1 MFTGPIEDRLKIR
14 ERFDSYSDAVSRISL
29 DDYVR
34 CWTDDPIRLGTGG
47 EFRGLD
53 QLRAHWDGIWRAVE
67 TMAFVTQI
75 GAIEIDGPAAATRS
89 YCQETLRFR
98 NGQTQQLVGAYADE
112 LTRVDGEWLF
122 SKRTYRIHIATP

>member
-14 ERFDSYSDAVSRISL
+14 ERFDSYSDAVSRIAL
-29 DDYVR
+29 DDYLR
-34 CWTDDPIRLGTGG
+34 CWTDDPIRFGTGG
-47 EFRGLD
+47 QFHGVD

-75 GAIEIDGPAAATRS
+75 GAIEISGQDAYARS

-98 NGQTQQLVGAYADE
+98 NGQTQQLVGAYTDE
-112 LTRVDGEWLF
+112 LQCVDGDWLF
-122 SKRTYRIHIATP
+122 SKRTYRIHIAAP

>member
-14 ERFDSYSDAVSRISL
+14 ERFDAYSDAVSRTAL

-34 CWTDDPIRLGTGG
+34 CWTGDPIRLGAGG
-47 EFRGLD
+47 EFHGVAE
-53 QLRAHWDGIWRAVE
+53 LRAHWDGIWRAIE

-75 GAIEIDGPAAATRS
+75 GAIEIDGQDARARS

-98 NGQTQQLVGAYADE
+98 NGQTQQLVGAYDDE
-112 LTRVDGEWLF
+112 LKRVDGEWLF

>member
-14 ERFDSYSDAVSRISL
+14 ERFDAYSDAVSRIAL

-34 CWTDDPIRLGTGG
+34 CWTDDPVRLGTGG
-47 EFRGLD
+47 EFHGLD
-53 QLRAHWDGIWRAVE
+53 ELRAHWGGIWTAID

-75 GAIEIDGPAAATRS
+75 GAIEIDGPDAHARS

-98 NGQTQQLVGAYADE
+98 NGPTQQLVGAYDDE
-112 LTRVDGEWLF
+112 LKRVDGEWLF